1 MDLQSTHGTYVNRQR
16 ILPSEYVCLEEGA
29 IVEFGESSRF
39 YTVSTFVE
47 SSESEEEGV
56 NWGMDWKADEAI
68 R

>member
-1 MDLQSTHGTYVNRQR
+1 
-16 ILPSEYVCLEEGA
+16 
-29 IVEFGESSRF
+29 
-39 YTVSTFVE
+39 VE